1 LGIGSVPRIVEIVE
15 NQLADYRYTFP
26 MALHVS
32 YVHLDVCEL
41 NFCQNVHPN
50 GVPMRTWPYWNPW
63 IIEVIRDL
71 YFAGGGHTFIN
82 HFGNQFPTF
91 QDDDGVV
98 VCEVPMAMVT
108 LVATV
113 VSI

>member
-1 LGIGSVPRIVEIVE
+1 VPKIVEIVE
-15 NQLADYRYTFP
+15 NQLADCRYTFP

-32 YVHLDVCEL
+32 YVHFDVCKL
-41 NFCQNVHPN
+41 NFCQNVHPD
-50 GVPMRTWPYWNPW
+50 GVPMCTQPYRNPQ
-63 IIEVIRDL
+63 IIEVIQDL
-71 YFAGGGHTFIN
+71 YFASGGHTFVN
-82 HFGNQFPTF
+82 CFGNWFPTF